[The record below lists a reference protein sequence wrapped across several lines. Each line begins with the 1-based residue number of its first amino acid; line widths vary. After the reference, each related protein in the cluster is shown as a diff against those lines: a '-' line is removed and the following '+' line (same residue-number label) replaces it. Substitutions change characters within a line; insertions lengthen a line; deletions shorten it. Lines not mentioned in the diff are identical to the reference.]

1 VASTS
6 APVHPARYLTLFLV
20 MLIGV
25 YLLVFL
31 TGDKHASPKLGI
43 DLQGGTRVALTA
55 RSDKGTPDRDQL
67 NEARKVIDGDE
78 ALITALMSEEVA
90 IRDALVESEHVSV
103 DAHDFPGRLARI
115 RDMVVEHNRRE
126 EFDEFPLLNQRL
138 DASERTRLTR
148 AVEALGKLAAS
159 GTEAEFEHADLAAGS
174 PNMMVGPFAA
184 ILDRARRLI
193 AESSED
199 RP

>member
-1 VASTS
+1 VAGTSERSTQNIVEVLVAQHHQVDELFSRVLGANDDGRARMFAQLLHVLALHES
-6 APVHPARYLTLFLV
+6 AEHVVVHP
-20 MLIGV
+20 
-25 YLLVFL
+25 
-31 TGDKHASPKLGI
+31 
-43 DLQGGTRVALTA
+43 
-55 RSDKGTPDRDQL
+55 
-67 NEARKVIDGDE
+67 EARKIIDGDE

-103 DAHDFPGRLARI
+103 EAHDFPGRLARI
-115 RDMVVEHNRRE
+115 RDMVVKHNRRE
-126 EFDEFPLLNQRL
+126 ESDEFPLLNQRL
-138 DASERTRLTR
+138 DASERTRLTW
-148 AVEALGKLAAS
+148 AVEELGKLAAS
-159 GTEAEFEHADLAAGS
+159 GTEAEFEHAELAAGS